1 MNRIRIERQII
12 HLQNIL
18 NTKYPIA
25 TLAPLIATEVNNE
38 VSEASNILIET
49 VDDPE
54 VELTDLDPDE
64 IIQRNNE
71 ERTLQEKLAK
81 LELDKLIKKKPRQKK
96 I

>member
-25 TLAPLIATEVNNE
+25 TEVIQTEVIPTEVNNT
-38 VSEASNILIET
+38 LIET

-64 IIQRNNE
+64 ILQRNY
-71 ERTLQEKLAK
+71 EKLQRYHC
-81 LELDKLIKKKPRQKK
+81 I
-96 I
+96 